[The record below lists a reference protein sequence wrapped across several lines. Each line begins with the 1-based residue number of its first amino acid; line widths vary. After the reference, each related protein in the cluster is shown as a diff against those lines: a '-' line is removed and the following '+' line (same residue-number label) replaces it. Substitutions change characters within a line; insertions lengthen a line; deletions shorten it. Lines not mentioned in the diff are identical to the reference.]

1 MKLTFPSREFDDA
14 VAAVC
19 HGTASEDQLQ
29 ELHGLLRTE
38 AAARDEYLL
47 RVELHSWLASESELH
62 LNGPRELTGA
72 FPAEAPSPEVRRGS
86 IRGGRGKRLGS
97 AWTWAVA
104 AALVFLTVGFWVL
117 RPDSNGG
124 KRGATSKAVAL
135 LNRVVDAQWEA
146 GGPVPKLGAPLEP
159 GWINL
164 QSGMAQV
171 VFYSGARVVLE
182 GPAKLQIVSP
192 NEAFCPVGRLV
203 AEVPPEARGFRV
215 RTPTLAVT
223 DLGTSFGL
231 AVQATGSELH
241 VFQGNVQV
249 QPESG
254 GIPQILPQGAGAVVG
269 LTGPMRRTVADTTA
283 FGSLFALQAKSAVAE
298 AKRYDQWRLTA
309 RRRQADPSL
318 RVHFD
323 FEHSARS
330 DWQLQNVGQGSA
342 DMPDATI
349 VGGQWVEGRWPAKPA
364 LEFQRV
370 GDRVRMNLPGEFE
383 SLTLAAWVR
392 VQGLDR
398 QINSLFMSDGFAPGT
413 VHWSIRDDGV
423 LGFTVIGPGEGEFQI
438 VASSPVLTLD
448 QLGSWLH
455 LAVVL
460 DGAAGSV
467 THYVN
472 GRPVG
477 TKALRIDP
485 PFQIGVAELGNWN
498 ASGFPGKD
506 PFLIRNFS
514 GAMDE
519 FCLFSRA
526 LDPEE
531 LNELYREGRPQAE
544 SESVP

>member
-1 MKLTFPSREFDDA
+1 MKLTFPSRDFDDA

-29 ELHGLLRTE
+29 ALHGLLRTE

-62 LNGPRELTGA
+62 LSGPRELTGA
-72 FPAEAPSPEVRRGS
+72 FAGEAPPSEVRRGS
-86 IRGGRGKRLGS
+86 IRGRRGKRLGS
-97 AWTWAVA
+97 VWTLAMA
-104 AALVFLTVGFWVL
+104 AALVFLAVGFWVL
-117 RPDSNGG
+117 RPDLNGG

-146 GGPVPKLGAPLEP
+146 GGPIPKLGAPLEP
-159 GWINL
+159 GWIRVR
-164 QSGMAQV
+164 SGLVQV

-182 GPAKLQIVSP
+182 GPAELQIISP
-192 NEAFCPVGRLV
+192 GEAFCPVGRLV

-215 RTPTLAVT
+215 RTPDLAVT

-231 AVQATGSELH
+231 AVQATGAELH
-241 VFQGNVQV
+241 VFQGSVQV
-249 QPESG
+249 QSMSSAV
-254 GIPQILPQGAGAVVG
+254 PQVLPQGAGVAVERAG
-269 LTGPMRRTVADTTA
+269 RPQRTVADAAA

-330 DWQLQNVGQGSA
+330 DWQLQNVGQGGA
-342 DMPDATI
+342 EMPDATI

-460 DGAAGSV
+460 DGEGGTV

-519 FCLFSRA
+519 FYLFSRA
-526 LDPEE
+526 LNPEE
-531 LNELYREGRPQAE
+531 MSELYREGRPQAE
-544 SESVP
+544 SGAVP

>member
-1 MKLTFPSREFDDA
+1 MILTFPSREFDEA

-19 HGTASEDQLQ
+19 HGTASDDQLQ
-29 ELHGLLRTE
+29 ALHGLLRSQ

-62 LNGPRELTGA
+62 LNGPRELTSA
-72 FPAEAPSPEVRRGS
+72 FAVETPSPEVPRGS
-86 IRGGRGKRLGS
+86 IRAGQGKRLRS
-97 AWTWAVA
+97 IWTLAMA
-104 AALVFLTVGFWVL
+104 AALVFLAAGFWAL

-146 GGPVPKLGAPLEP
+146 GGSIPKLGAPLEP
-159 GWINL
+159 GWIRVR
-164 QSGMAQV
+164 SGLVQV

-182 GPAKLQIVSP
+182 GPAELQIISP
-192 NEAFCPVGRLV
+192 GEAFCPVGRLV

-215 RTPTLAVT
+215 RTPDLTVT

-231 AVQATGSELH
+231 AVQATGAELH
-241 VFQGNVQV
+241 VFQGSVQV
-249 QPESG
+249 QSMSSAV
-254 GIPQILPQGAGAVVG
+254 PQVLPQGAGVAVERAG
-269 LTGPMRRTVADTTA
+269 RPQRTVADAAA

-298 AKRYDQWRLTA
+298 AQRYDQWRLTA

-342 DMPDATI
+342 EMPDATI

-438 VASSPVLTLD
+438 VASAPVLTLD

-460 DGAAGSV
+460 DGEGGTV

-498 ASGFPGKD
+498 ASGFPGKES
-506 PFLIRNFS
+506 FLMRNFS

-519 FCLFSRA
+519 FFLFSRP

-531 LNELYREGRPQAE
+531 VRELYREGRPQVE
-544 SESVP
+544 SAAAP